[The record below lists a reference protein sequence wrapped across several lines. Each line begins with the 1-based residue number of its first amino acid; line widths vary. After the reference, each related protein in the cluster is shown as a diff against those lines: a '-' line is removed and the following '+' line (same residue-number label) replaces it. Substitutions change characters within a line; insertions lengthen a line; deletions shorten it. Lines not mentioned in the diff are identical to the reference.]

1 MACER
6 YLTAINELLDGTLG
20 PLRRAELELH
30 LETCEA
36 CAVLLADLRE
46 IRRATESLNDLPAPP
61 RVWSQIAE
69 RLRQEGRVTDAA
81 RGWVSRPRPVLIGLA
96 AALILAVG
104 ASLLMIV
111 RSRDAAVPATSAT
124 APTPGSTAPP
134 AEVAG
139 NAAADDSVQSVAP
152 AVTMQLEATQKEF
165 EKLLEEAKKAG
176 APPETLAVLQQE
188 LLVVTDA
195 LENSRKALEAN
206 PQNAAARDS
215 FYDLLRQKIRF
226 LQDTI
231 ALMNEMWQGDAAGA
245 AQIVEGGKS

>member
-6 YLTAINELLDGTLG
+6 YLTAINELVDGTLG

-36 CAVLLADLRE
+36 CTALLADLRE
-46 IRRATESLNDLPAPP
+46 IRRATESLDDLPAPAQ
-61 RVWSQIAE
+61 VWDHIAD
-69 RLRQEGRVTDAA
+69 RLRHEGRVIAA
-81 RGWVSRPRPVLIGLA
+81 PRGWLSRPSPMLIGLA

-111 RSRDAAVPATSAT
+111 RSRDAPPAPTAAAT
-124 APTPGSTAPP
+124 ATPGPASSPTDATGNAPP
-134 AEVAG
+134 
-139 NAAADDSVQSVAP
+139 DDSVESVAP
-152 AVTMQLEATQKEF
+152 AVTMQLERTQKEF
-165 EKLLEEAKKAG
+165 ENLLEEAKKAG

-195 LENSRKALEAN
+195 LEKSRKALEAN